1 MSSPKGQ
8 SKLASFIESIVNTLL
23 GLVIAFFA
31 QWLIVWVYDIPL
43 SHTQNLIIVFW
54 MTVLSVLRSYVVR
67 RIANR
72 LQERKLAEYDP
83 Y

>member
-1 MSSPKGQ
+1 MTTGQ
-8 SKLASFIESIVNTLL
+8 SKLASFVESVVNTLV

-31 QWLIVWVYDIPL
+31 QWLIVWVYAIPL
-43 SHTQNLIIVFW
+43 SHKQNLIIVFW

-72 LQERKLAEYDP
+72 IQERKSEQHDP